1 MKATYILYVRT
12 TDPLLIRH
20 IRDAKEKGF
29 FNLLGDT
36 NGEPTY
42 NGFDY
47 TMNDVEKEMCLSTAF
62 SLNAPFNNNVKCL
75 ETLEDDY
82 KDTQIRLTTSWDDG
96 YFAVFHNGSWVE
108 VE

>member
-1 MKATYILYVRT
+1 MKATYLLNVRT

-36 NGEPTY
+36 NGEPSY
-42 NGFDY
+42 NGFYY
-47 TMNDVEKEMCLSTAF
+47 TMNDVEKEMHLSALF

-82 KDTQIRLTTSWDDG
+82 KDTHIRLTTSWDDG
-96 YFAVFHNGSWVE
+96 YFAVFYNGSWVE